1 MMVAQVKSHVPHLTY
16 TVAWEKLPDDYL
28 LPDDPGSNTSQPLI
42 AAALR
47 ESLELQGLLTS
58 DSLVPSN
65 LGICAKVNNQ
75 TIVKAPDWFYVA
87 RVIPLESPRSRR
99 SYTPRVEGDTPAIV
113 MEFLSE
119 TDGGEYSA
127 RPFPPYGKLWFYERI
142 LTVPVYVIFEPD
154 AGEVEVRQLVKGTY
168 QVQTADTEGRYWMEV
183 LGLFLGVWY
192 GTKADRTGYWLRWW
206 DREGNL
212 LPWGMERIEQE
223 QQRAEQEQQRAEQ
236 EHQRA
241 EQERQRAE
249 QERQRAEQERQRAE
263 RLADYLRSQG
273 LDLENL

>member
-1 MMVAQVKSHVPHLTY
+1 MVAQFRSDIHQLTY
-16 TVAWEKLPDDYL
+16 TVTWEKLPDDYL
-28 LPDDPGSNTSQPLI
+28 LPDDPVENTSQPLI

-47 ESLELQGLLTS
+47 ESLELQGRLTS
-58 DSLVPSN
+58 ENLVASN
-65 LGICAKVNNQ
+65 LGICATVNNR
-75 TIVKAPDWFYVA
+75 TTVKAPDWFYA
-87 RVIPLESPRSRR
+87 HRVIPLDPPRSRR
-99 SYTPRVEGDTPAIV
+99 SYTPRLEGDNPAIV

-142 LTVPVYVIFEPD
+142 LQVPIYVIFEPD
-154 AGEVEVRQLVKGTY
+154 AGSMEVRQLVQGTY
-168 QVQTADTEGRYWMEV
+168 QIQTADAEGRYWIEE
-183 LGLFLGVWY
+183 LGLFLGVWS

-206 DREGNL
+206 DREGKL
-212 LPWGMERIEQE
+212 LPWGMERV
-223 QQRAEQEQQRAEQ
+223 
-236 EHQRA
+236 

-273 LDLENL
+273 LDPEQL